1 MNTNKESKQKAFD
14 YCMYMMLSS
23 YFSKAVC
30 TTRIHESQL
39 YLYYQEEKTEDQVR
53 MEQQCIQLAEKEILS
68 KIPDSVLRKPVNIRL
83 LGSQGSAH
91 TTMQIWFGRYVLR
104 IKTKYHKSNPGVS
117 MEVWKKRDMG

>member
-1 MNTNKESKQKAFD
+1 MVQNQLKKIRKVSGYNPR
-14 YCMYMMLSS
+14 
-23 YFSKAVC
+23 YF
-30 TTRIHESQL
+30 RDGIIL

-68 KIPDSVLRKPVNIRL
+68 KIPDSVLRKPINIRL